1 MAFYTKQEFLFHID
15 TTLMVEVS
23 KELQFRLL
31 EIQANAVMSLASG
44 TGNLGWSRTRSKLV
58 CCEATRLRSNYVTTA
73 YVKTRFALL

>member
-23 KELQFRLL
+23 KELQLL

-44 TGNLGWSRTRSKLV
+44 EGNPGWSRTRPKLV
-58 CCEATRLRSNYVTTA
+58 CCEATRLHSNYVTTA